1 MLDFYFINQFKKDLK
16 LAEKRRY
23 NMNAVY
29 DVIINI
35 IFQEPLPAHCRPHHL
50 SGNLAKYTECH
61 ALNDVL
67 LLYEIDEIKVTFARL
82 GTHSDLF

>member
-1 MLDFYFINQFKKDLK
+1 MPADIN
-16 LAEKRRY
+16 
-23 NMNAVY
+23 
-29 DVIINI
+29 
-35 IFQEPLPAHCRPHHL
+35 L

-67 LLYEIDEIKVTFARL
+67 LLYEADENRVTFSRL

>member
-16 LAEKRRY
+16 LAIKRRY
-23 NMNAVY
+23 DIDTIY
-29 DVIINI
+29 DVITDI
-35 IFQEPLPAHCRPHHL
+35 IFEIPLPDHCRPHKL
-50 SGNLAKYTECH
+50 SGDLVKYTECH

-67 LLYEIDEIKVTFARL
+67 LLYEADENKVTFSRL

>member
-23 NMNAVY
+23 DMAAIYN
-29 DVIINI
+29 VIADI
-35 IFQEPLPAHCRPHHL
+35 IFETALPPHCRPHKL

-67 LLYEIDEIKVTFARL
+67 LLYEINENHVIFDRL